1 MLAVPRS
8 SVECQPLPPD
18 QTIPPPG
25 PAGEAMLAALEG
37 RRSIRAFLPD
47 PVPPEVVRR
56 ILAAAARAPSGS
68 NTQPWQVHVVT
79 GASKAALEAELLAA
93 HQAGGDGHVAEYAY
107 YPEKWRE
114 PYLARRRKVGWDL
127 YGTLKIGRAD
137 AARMAAQMGRNY
149 TFFGAPVGLV
159 FSIDRDLG
167 RGSWLDY
174 GFFLQGIATAARAY
188 GLDTCAQAAFT
199 QYHAILQRRLAI
211 PAEQSVVCGMAL
223 GRADPDAP
231 ENALVTE
238 RAPTGA
244 WLHVH
249 D

>member
-1 MLAVPRS
+1 MIAKSRS
-8 SVECQPLPPD
+8 SVECQPLPNPD
-18 QTIPPPG
+18 PIQADA
-25 PAGEAMLAALEG
+25 AGEAVLAAIEG

-47 PVPPEVVRR
+47 PVPPATVRR

-79 GASKAALEAELLAA
+79 GASKAGLEAELLAA
-93 HQAGGDGHVAEYAY
+93 HRAGGAEHVAEYAY

-127 YGTLKIGRAD
+127 YGTLGISRAD
-137 AARMAAQMGRNY
+137 TARMAAQMGRNY
-149 TFFGAPVGLV
+149 LFFGAPVGMV

-174 GFFLQGIATAARAY
+174 GFFLQGIAIAARAF

-199 QYHAILQRRLAI
+199 QYHAVLQRRLAI
-211 PAEQSVVCGMAL
+211 PREQTVVCGMAL
-223 GRADPDAP
+223 GRADPHAP
-231 ENALVTE
+231 ENAFVTE
-238 RAPTGA
+238 RAPVDT
-244 WLHVH
+244 WLHVQ

>member
-1 MLAVPRS
+1 MPDPDAI
-8 SVECQPLPPD
+8 QPD
-18 QTIPPPG
+18 A
-25 PAGEAMLAALEG
+25 AGEAVLAALEG

-47 PVPPEVVRR
+47 PVPPETMRR

-93 HQAGGDGHVAEYAY
+93 HEAGGAGHTAEYAY

-127 YGTLKIGRAD
+127 YGTLGIARTD
-137 AARMAAQMGRNY
+137 TARMAAQMGRNY
-149 TFFGAPVGLV
+149 TFFGAPVGMI

-188 GLDTCAQAAFT
+188 GLDTCPQAAFT

-211 PAEQSVVCGMAL
+211 PAEQTVVCGMAL
-223 GRADPDAP
+223 GRADPHAP

-238 RAPTGA
+238 RAPLGE

-249 D
+249 N

>member
-1 MLAVPRS
+1 MVAKPRL
-8 SVECQPLPPD
+8 SVECQPLPDPD
-18 QTIPPPG
+18 PIQTS
-25 PAGEAMLAALEG
+25 PAGEAVLAALEG

-47 PVPPEVVRR
+47 PVPPKVVRC
-56 ILAAAARAPSGS
+56 ILTAAARAPSGS

-93 HQAGGDGHVAEYAY
+93 HQAGGAGHAAEYAY

-127 YGTLKIGRAD
+127 YGALGIGRAD

-149 TFFGAPVGLV
+149 VFFGAPVGLV

-188 GLDTCAQAAFT
+188 GLDTCAQAAFI
-199 QYHAILQRRLAI
+199 QYHAVLQRRLDI
-211 PAEQSVVCGMAL
+211 PAEQTVVCGMAL

-231 ENALVTE
+231 ENNFATE
-238 RAPTGA
+238 RAPIDT
-244 WLHVH
+244 WLRIH